1 MVEVVEDMDEGAY
14 QELEALARAQSTR
27 KDMVGSMDIH
37 PNQLEVVEEL
47 GMEAQDLAQVVVEEV
62 GMVQGL
68 DASPEVKVPHNLL
81 H

>member
-47 GMEAQDLAQVVVEEV
+47 GMEVQDLA
-62 GMVQGL
+62 
-68 DASPEVKVPHNLL
+68 
-81 H
+81 